1 MECIPA
7 GAMAGRKILI
17 GSLRWAPIRGRADG
31 FGNHA
36 LVLFPQARM
45 TVSGHGG
52 GGRGVPEEGK
62 GNGDG
67 VRVGEGMDTEEE
79 MEDWE
84 EGGPRL
90 SAEALLD
97 A

>member
-1 MECIPA
+1 M
-7 GAMAGRKILI
+7 
-17 GSLRWAPIRGRADG
+17 
-31 FGNHA
+31 
-36 LVLFPQARM
+36 
-45 TVSGHGG
+45 
-52 GGRGVPEEGK
+52 
-62 GNGDG
+62 
-67 VRVGEGMDTEEE
+67 GEGMDTKEE

>member
-1 MECIPA
+1 M
-7 GAMAGRKILI
+7 
-17 GSLRWAPIRGRADG
+17 W
-31 FGNHA
+31 
-36 LVLFPQARM
+36 
-45 TVSGHGG
+45 
-52 GGRGVPEEGK
+52 
-62 GNGDG
+62 
-67 VRVGEGMDTEEE
+67 VGEGMDTEEE